1 VTPRDL
7 LGLAWEALAAHRLRA
22 RLTAAAVA
30 VGIGSVLTLTA
41 MGEGAR
47 GWIVG
52 RFGALGANT
61 LVALPGRTETRGGPP
76 MAPATTRDITL
87 DDVEA
92 IARRLPGAQEV
103 VPVVIGEAL
112 VSVGRRAR
120 AATVVGSTAGFLR
133 LRDARVQR
141 GQDLP
146 LVELSRRRPVCVVGR
161 TVARELF
168 GQDNPLGARLR
179 VGDHLFRVVG
189 VMGEEGQSM
198 MVDLDEVVLVPVADA
213 MAMFDLN
220 GVFRLIVR
228 VPGATDL
235 ARHEARLG
243 ALLRE
248 RHDGEE
254 DFTLLTPGAVGAS
267 LGSVIRIIT
276 AALVALAAVSLV
288 VAGVGVMNVMVV
300 SVSERTREVGI
311 LKAIGARDAQV
322 LSLFM
327 GEAVLL
333 TLLGGALG
341 VASGVAV
348 VAAARALYPTFPFHV
363 PGWALASALAIT
375 FAVGLTFGVLPARR
389 AARLVPL
396 DALRGRR

>member
-1 VTPRDL
+1 MTGPDL
-7 LGLAWEALAAHRLRA
+7 VELAWEALSMHRLRA

-41 MGEGAR
+41 LGEGAR
-47 GWIVG
+47 GWIVE

-61 LVALPGRTETRGGPP
+61 LVAMPGRTETRGGPP
-76 MAPATTRDITL
+76 LAASTTRDITL

-92 IARRLPGAQEV
+92 VARRLPAAQEV
-103 VPVVIGEAL
+103 VPVVVGEAL
-112 VSVGRRAR
+112 VSAGRRSRGAM
-120 AATVVGSTAGFLR
+120 VIGSTSGFLR
-133 LRDARVQR
+133 LRRTRVER

-146 LVELSRRRPVCVVGR
+146 PLELSRRMPVCVIGR
-161 TVARELF
+161 TIARELF
-168 GQDNPLGARLR
+168 GAGSPLGARVRL
-179 VGDHLFRVVG
+179 GDHPYRVIG
-189 VMGEEGQSM
+189 VIGAEGTSM
-198 MVDLDEVVLVPVADA
+198 HVDLDEVVLVPVASA
-213 MAMFDLN
+213 LAMFDLR
-220 GVFRLIVR
+220 GVFRVIVQ
-228 VPGATDL
+228 VPAAVDL
-235 ARHEARLG
+235 ERHEARLVDV
-243 ALLRE
+243 LRQ

-254 DFTLLTPGAVGAS
+254 DFTVLSPGALSAS

-300 SVSERTREVGI
+300 SVAERTREVGI
-311 LKAIGARDAQV
+311 LKAIGASEAQV
-322 LSLFM
+322 LSLFL

-341 VASGVAV
+341 VAGGAGLVGLGRAV
-348 VAAARALYPTFPFHV
+348 YPDFPFVV
-363 PGWALASALAIT
+363 PAWAVATSLAIT
-375 FAVGLTFGVLPARR
+375 VGVGVAFGVLPARR

>member
-1 VTPRDL
+1 MTPRDL
-7 LGLAWEALAAHRLRA
+7 LGLAWEALAAHRLRT
-22 RLTAAAVA
+22 RLTAAAVG

-41 MGEGAR
+41 LGEGAR
-47 GWIVG
+47 GWIVA

-61 LVALPGRTETRGGPP
+61 LIALPGRTETRGGAP

-92 IARRLPGAQEV
+92 VSRRLSGAQEV
-103 VPVVIGEAL
+103 VPVVVGEAL
-112 VSVGRRAR
+112 VSVGRRTR

-133 LRDARVQR
+133 VRETRVQR

-146 LVELSRRRPVCVVGR
+146 PLELSRRRPVCVVGR

-168 GQDNPLGARLR
+168 GQESPLGARLR
-179 VGDHLFRVVG
+179 VGDHQFRVIG
-189 VMGEEGQSM
+189 VIGEEGQSM
-198 MVDLDEVVLVPVADA
+198 MVDLDELVLVPVADA
-213 MAMFDLN
+213 MAMFN
-220 GVFRLIVR
+220 VRGVFRLIVQ

-235 ARHEARLG
+235 ARHEARLTG
-243 ALLRE
+243 LLRE

-254 DFTLLTPGAVGAS
+254 DFTVLTPGAVGAS
-267 LGSVIRIIT
+267 LGSVVQIVT

-311 LKAIGARDAQV
+311 MKAIGASDAQV

-333 TLLGGALG
+333 TLVGGALG
-341 VASGVAV
+341 VAGGVGL
-348 VAAARALYPTFPFHV
+348 VAAGRALYPTFPFQV
-363 PGWALASALAIT
+363 PGWALVSALAIT
-375 FAVGLTFGVLPARR
+375 FGVGLTFGVLPARR